1 MLSTA
6 ISSANSSVSA
16 SVDRSIWKCCAISP
30 LRLAIHR
37 ILTDQDEGRQQHR
50 FKGQDRG
57 QKRKWIGIER
67 PYCEGIPEEPQQ
79 DKDRLN
85 DHEINRADEPAHLVG
100 DAVKRGQLSF
110 IVLFEL

>member
-1 MLSTA
+1 MLRYFAESPENA
-6 ISSANSSVSA
+6 CRFLFRQQIDLQVE
-16 SVDRSIWKCCAISP
+16 VISP

-50 FKGQDRG
+50 FKGQDCG

-85 DHEINRADEPAHLVG
+85 DHEINRATNQPTLWET
-100 DAVKRGQLSF
+100 R
-110 IVLFEL
+110 